1 MEKCCICNREITEND
16 APILTIGAYGT
27 PKYLCPECE
36 GEFETATHG
45 REPWEIGE
53 AMDKIGNKM
62 AENDTV
68 GKVVLTAVN
77 GIFDSARERAEK
89 IKEGSYDFS
98 LDVPTETVEADEEI
112 PEELRESEEDKAL
125 DARETERQTKIDKVL
140 NIVTGAIFGVAVA
153 VILYLVIRR
162 FI

>member
-1 MEKCCICNREITEND
+1 M
-16 APILTIGAYGT
+16 GAYGT
-27 PKYLCPECE
+27 PKYLCSECE

-45 REPWEIGE
+45 REPLEIAE

-68 GKVVLTAVN
+68 GKVILTAVN
-77 GIFDSARERAEK
+77 EIFDLAKERATQ
-89 IKEGSYDFS
+89 IKAGTYDFS
-98 LDVPTETVEADEEI
+98 LDTPTEVVEEDEEI
-112 PEELRESEEDKAL
+112 PEELRESEEDRAL
-125 DARETERQTKIDKVL
+125 DEREAKRQNKIDKVL
-140 NIVTGAIFGVAVA
+140 NIVTGAIFGTAIA